1 MKKLKI
7 NLSEK
12 MVDDLKIIA
21 QLELI
26 SVHEVIADAIKEHF
40 EEHSNLYYAKGIL
53 GFRYIPD
60 EDDEGYED
68 YIASLP
74 TDEEPPFTE
83 LDALYDDYFDGEVVR
98 RMTIELPDELY
109 EKIIYFEKEFD
120 ANRFAIVREALEDYT
135 YLSTTLAYYND
146 EYCDEEM
153 GFFD

>member
-40 EEHSNLYYAKGIL
+40 EEQSNLYYAKAIL

-98 RMTIELPDELY
+98 RVTIELPDELY

-120 ANRFAIVREALEDYT
+120 ANRFAIIREALEDYT

-146 EYCDEEM
+146 EYCDEEL
-153 GFFD
+153 GFWE

>member
-1 MKKLKI
+1 MKKLKM
-7 NLSEK
+7 NLSQK
-12 MVDDLKIIA
+12 MIDDIEIIA

-26 SVHEVIADAIKEHF
+26 SVHEVIADALKEHF

-53 GFRYIPD
+53 GFPNIPD

-83 LDALYDDYFDGEVVR
+83 LDALYNDEFEEDEVGRV
-98 RMTIELPDELY
+98 IINLPDELY
-109 EKIIYFEKEFD
+109 NKIIYFEKECD
-120 ANRFAIVREALEDYT
+120 ANRFAIIREALEDYT
-135 YLSTTLAYYND
+135 YLSRTLDYYHG

-153 GFFD
+153 GFWE